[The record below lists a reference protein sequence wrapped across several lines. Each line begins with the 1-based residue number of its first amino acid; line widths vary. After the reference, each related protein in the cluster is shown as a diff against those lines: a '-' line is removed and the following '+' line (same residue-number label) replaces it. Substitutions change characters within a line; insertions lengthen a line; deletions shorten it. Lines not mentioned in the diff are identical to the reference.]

1 MVIGDIMKKAL
12 CDTNTS
18 VQYVA
23 SWVEVPDTNPKQY
36 KDIYETYPNSARV
49 CEVADAEFPV
59 YPTLI
64 WVDCADD
71 VVADQY
77 YYDKEAQTINPVE
90 NAPRPEPVQPQTS
103 GTQDL

>member
-12 CDTNTS
+12 IDTTTS
-18 VQYVA
+18 VQYIS
-23 SWVEVPDTNPKQY
+23 SWQDGNA
-36 KDIYETYPNSARV
+36 IYETYPNSARV
-49 CEVADAEFPV
+49 CEVTDTTFEV

-64 WVDCADD
+64 WVDCEDA

-90 NAPRPEPVQPQTS
+90 NAPQPEP
-103 GTQDL
+103 TQE

>member
-12 CDTNTS
+12 CDTQTS
-18 VQYVA
+18 VQYIV
-23 SWVEVPDTNPKQY
+23 SWVEIPDTDPKQY
-36 KDIYETYPNSARV
+36 NAIYETYPNSARV

-59 YPTLI
+59 YQTLV

-77 YYDKEAQTINPVE
+77 YYDKESKTIKPVE
-90 NAPRPEPVQPQTS
+90 NAEQPIQE
-103 GTQDL
+103 

>member
-12 CDTNTS
+12 CDTTTS
-18 VQYVA
+18 VQYIS
-23 SWVEVPDTNPKQY
+23 SWSGNTPV
-36 KDIYETYPNSARV
+36 YETYPNSARV

-59 YPTLI
+59 YQTLI

-77 YYDKEAQTINPVE
+77 YYDTEAQTINPVE
-90 NAPRPEPVQPQTS
+90 NAPQPEP
-103 GTQDL
+103 TQE